1 MARLT
6 KIHIENFK
14 RIKLIE
20 YSPTG
25 NVTLVGGMNEQ
36 GKSSMLDSI
45 SLLLEGKA
53 AKIPEPVRTGAKKA
67 KIVGE
72 ISSDSWDAFGDC
84 IITRT
89 ISAAGNWSVKIQD
102 KDGKTVKSPESVLR
116 KIFGEP
122 VDPVAFV
129 RMSDKEQVET
139 FKSITGLDFTELDA
153 KRLEHYDNRTLIG
166 REVKILE
173 GAIASAIVYPDAPK
187 EKVKVY
193 ELMTEME
200 RMDVKN
206 DKNKKA
212 RAHLQNYET
221 DLLGR
226 ADDIKDLQ
234 DQITDLQQKL
244 KTSEELYT
252 KYTNLCD
259 VKKNEVN
266 ALEDEDTEVI
276 KTKIKTADETNIKIA
291 ANFTVKTQ
299 KEELSEKQKKYDGHT
314 TSIVDI
320 DDNKKHQMASINFP
334 VPGLSFNDETVLYK
348 GLPFDE
354 KQLSSE
360 ELIRVSFAISIA
372 AQPNLKN
379 ILIKEGSLLDKNN
392 LKLIAEMAEEN
403 DIHVFIEVVGDNA
416 GKSTIVIENGAI
428 KKADSTIDDQVG
440 EDDFSDI

>member
-25 NVTLVGGMNEQ
+25 NVTVVGGMNEQ
-36 GKSSMLDSI
+36 GKSSLLDSI

-72 ISSDSWDAFGDC
+72 IASDSWDAFGDC
-84 IITRT
+84 TITRT
-89 ISAAGNWSVKIQD
+89 ISAAGNWSVKIED
-102 KDGKTVKSPESVLR
+102 KDGKKVASPETVLR

-129 RMSDKEQVET
+129 RMSDKERVET

-153 KRLEHYDNRTLIG
+153 KRLEHYDNRTLVG
-166 REVKILE
+166 REVKTLE
-173 GAIASAIVYPDAPK
+173 GAIASAIIYPDAPK
-187 EKVKVY
+187 EKVKVG
-193 ELMTEME
+193 ELMAEME
-200 RMDVKN
+200 RMDIKN
-206 DKNKKA
+206 DENKKDRERLA
-212 RAHLQNYET
+212 DDKT
-221 DLLGR
+221 DILGR
-226 ADDIKDLQ
+226 ADDINDLKN
-234 DQITDLQQKL
+234 QIADLQQKL
-244 KTSEELYT
+244 KISEELHA
-252 KYTNLCD
+252 KYIEKYKAD
-259 VKKNEVN
+259 EVKIN
-266 ALEDEDTEVI
+266 ALEDKPTEAI
-276 KTKIKTADETNIKIA
+276 KTKIKTADETNTKVT
-291 ANFTVKTQ
+291 ANLDQATR
-299 KEELSEKQKKYDGHT
+299 KENLTEKQRQYDSY
-314 TSIVDI
+314 TSRI
-320 DDNKKHQMASINFP
+320 DGIDQNKQRQMESIKFP

-354 KQLSSE
+354 KQLSAE

-403 DIHVFIEVVGDNA
+403 NIHVFIEVVGNDA

-428 KKADSTIDDQVG
+428 KEADIDTVS